1 MGSVKRLP
9 EGEREL
15 MRIIWEETPPVER
28 RTIERALGERHLAP
42 STILTYL
49 TRLTEKGFLSV
60 SKDGRSNA
68 YTPLVSQREH
78 LAAESRELLD
88 KLYGGSLRSFAVS
101 LCDGGVSREEID
113 ELRRMLEEGELE

>member
-9 EGEREL
+9 EGEREI

-68 YTPLVSQREH
+68 YTPLVSQREY

-88 KLYGGSLRSFAVS
+88 RLYGGSLRSFAVS
-101 LCDGGVSREEID
+101 LCDGGVSKEEIE
-113 ELRRMLEEGELE
+113 ELRRMLEEGELG

>member
-1 MGSVKRLP
+1 MGSVKWLP
-9 EGEREL
+9 EGEREI
-15 MRIIWEETPPVER
+15 MQHIWDETPPVER

-60 SKDGRSNA
+60 EREGRSNA
-68 YTPLVSQREH
+68 YTPLISRREY
-78 LAAESRELLD
+78 LAAESRDLLD

>member
-9 EGEREL
+9 EGEREI
-15 MRIIWEETPPVER
+15 MRLIWEETPPVER
-28 RTIERALGERHLAP
+28 RTIERALGEKRLAP

-68 YTPLVSQREH
+68 YTPLVSQREY

-101 LCDGGVSREEID
+101 LCDGGVSKEEIE
-113 ELRRMLEEGELE
+113 ELRRMLEEGELG

>member
-9 EGEREL
+9 EGEREI
-15 MRIIWEETPPVER
+15 MQHIWDETPPVER
-28 RTIERALGERHLAP
+28 RTIERALGEKHLAP

-49 TRLTEKGFLSV
+49 TRLTEKGFRSV
-60 SKDGRSNA
+60 ERDGRSNA
-68 YTPLVSQREH
+68 YTPLI
-78 LAAESRELLD
+78 SR
-88 KLYGGSLRSFAVS
+88 LYGGSLRSFAVS

>member
-9 EGEREL
+9 EGEREI

-28 RTIERALGERHLAP
+28 RTIEWALGERHLAP

-60 SKDGRSNA
+60 EKDGRSNT
-68 YTPLVSQREH
+68 YTPLVSQREY
-78 LAAESRELLD
+78 LAAESRELID

-101 LCDGGVSREEID
+101 LCDGGFSLEEID
-113 ELRRMLEEGELE
+113 ELRRMLEEGELG